1 MSSHLVP
8 AKLPGTKRLFSAGR
22 WYRPVLNC
30 QHPDS
35 FQFLFLFYFIFSS
48 HFLFFFYSHTITKS
62 QPHELQS
69 HISQVLYN
77 YNYKS
82 CTIKIDSRNKSC
94 NHNQETSLSQSRNKF
109 LQSQSRNNRKH
120 NSSTIPP
127 AAAPTSSAPL
137 PHARAGPGGR
147 ASAPGG
153 GGRAPRPAQGG
164 RAPPHWE
171 AARSAAG
178 GPCSICVGGRRTPP
192 ASSC

>member
-1 MSSHLVP
+1 MP
-8 AKLPGTKRLFSAGR
+8 APRQLSIPFSILFSF
-22 WYRPVLNC
+22 LF
-30 QHPDS
+30 S
-35 FQFLFLFYFIFSS
+35 LSFLFLFSNN
-48 HFLFFFYSHTITKS
+48 HKS

-77 YNYKS
+77 HNYKY

-94 NHNQETSLSQSRNKF
+94 NHNQEISLAQSRNKF
-109 LQSQSRNNRKH
+109 LQSKSRNNRKH

-153 GGRAPRPAQGG
+153 LAPRAGDA
-164 RAPPHWE
+164 APRRE
-171 AARSAAG
+171 AARPRTRRPLDLLHPAPTRPARQPAAVPAHSPRKLLPG
-178 GPCSICVGGRRTPP
+178 EGRE
-192 ASSC
+192 AK